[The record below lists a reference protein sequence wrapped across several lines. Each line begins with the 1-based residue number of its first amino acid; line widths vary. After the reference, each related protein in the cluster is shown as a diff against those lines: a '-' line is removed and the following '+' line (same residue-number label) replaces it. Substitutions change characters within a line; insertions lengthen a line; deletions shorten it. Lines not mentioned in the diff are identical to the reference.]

1 MSAGFLYQ
9 GLYLVV
15 SEAMNWG
22 YHRGYRA
29 GHIALLAGVG
39 AIAVLALTGCSKSSA
54 QTSLIVRGVDEVQ
67 VMSPAQVAALRQ
79 PVTSTIAKDAT
90 APSSDAGSADTVPL
104 NVDNRAPEVKLFA
117 AYQKFNSCLKS
128 DGFKIEGDLQDP
140 KNPAF
145 QNKEYVASLT
155 KCAARSDILNVLRA
169 TQEATAKLTPEE
181 VKGRNKIFKE
191 LSECLKKRGWTVEL
205 SVSDVGLL
213 QPKQFAAADGTL
225 NERDLD
231 QCLTNTG
238 VNTSDPGGP

>member
-1 MSAGFLYQ
+1 MN
-9 GLYLVV
+9 
-15 SEAMNWG
+15 SEN
-22 YHRGYRA
+22 HRGYRV
-29 GHIALLAGVG
+29 GQIALLTGVG
-39 AIAVLALTGCSKSSA
+39 VTAVLGLSGCSQPSA
-54 QTSLIVRGVDEVQ
+54 QTNLIVRGVDEVQ
-67 VMSPAQVAALRQ
+67 VMSPAQVAALRR
-79 PVTSTIAKDAT
+79 PVTSTIAQDAT
-90 APSSDAGSADTVPL
+90 TQSSNAGSTDTVPL

-128 DGFKIEGDLQDP
+128 DGFKIEGNLQDP

-181 VKGRNKIFKE
+181 VKGRNTIFKA

-231 QCLTNTG
+231 QCLTETG

>member
-1 MSAGFLYQ
+1 M
-9 GLYLVV
+9 
-15 SEAMNWG
+15 
-22 YHRGYRA
+22 
-29 GHIALLAGVG
+29 
-39 AIAVLALTGCSKSSA
+39 
-54 QTSLIVRGVDEVQ
+54 
-67 VMSPAQVAALRQ
+67 
-79 PVTSTIAKDAT
+79 
-90 APSSDAGSADTVPL
+90 PL
-104 NVDNRAPEVKLFA
+104 NIDNRAPEVKLFA

-128 DGFKIEGDLQDP
+128 DGFKIEGDLQDS

-191 LSECLKKRGWTVEL
+191 LSECLEKRGWTVEL

>member
-1 MSAGFLYQ
+1 
-9 GLYLVV
+9 
-15 SEAMNWG
+15 MNWG
-22 YHRGYRA
+22 YRKGYRV
-29 GHIALLAGVG
+29 GQIALLTGVG
-39 AIAVLALTGCSKSSA
+39 AIVALGLAGCSKSSA
-54 QTSLIVRGVDEVQ
+54 ETKLIVRGVDEVQ

-79 PVTSTIAKDAT
+79 PVTSTVAQDAT
-90 APSSDAGSADTVPL
+90 AQSSNEGSTDTVPL

-117 AYQKFNSCLKS
+117 AYQKFNSCLKA
-128 DGFKIEGDLQDP
+128 DGFKIEGNLQDP

-181 VKGRNKIFKE
+181 VKGRNEIFKA

-231 QCLTNTG
+231 QCLTETG

>member
-1 MSAGFLYQ
+1 
-9 GLYLVV
+9 
-15 SEAMNWG
+15 MNWG
-22 YHRGYRA
+22 NHAGYRV
-29 GHIALLAGVG
+29 GNIALLTGVW
-39 AIAVLALTGCSKSSA
+39 AIGVLGLSGCSKSSA
-54 QTSLIVRGVDEVQ
+54 QTNLILRGVDEIQ
-67 VMSPAQVAALRQ
+67 VMSPAQVAALRR
-79 PVTSTIAKDAT
+79 PVSSTIAQDAT
-90 APSSDAGSADTVPL
+90 GQSSNTGSADTVPL

-128 DGFKIEGDLQDP
+128 DGFKIEGNLQDP

-181 VKGRNKIFKE
+181 VKGRNTVFKA

-205 SVSDVGLL
+205 TVSDVGLL
-213 QPKQFAAADGTL
+213 QPKQFASADGTL

-231 QCLTNTG
+231 QCLTETG